1 MRPSVPAERNDG
13 ALVRHAHG
21 STAADYAGAI
31 ARTVRRY
38 GSAPRGDRF
47 YVSFKLRLDP
57 VLREL
62 TRLGPFGSVLDA
74 GCGRGQLGICLIE
87 AGLVSQLVGFDYD
100 ARKVALAS
108 AAAPEAQFVTADAE
122 SFAFSQVDTV
132 LLVDVLHYLEPE
144 AQDALLLR
152 AVSALAVGGRILVRE
167 VGGKRPGGSW
177 LTRSLEHLGAK
188 LGINRARTL
197 SFRPLEELTRV
208 LERLGLEC
216 QTADASQGTPLS
228 NSLIVATR
236 R

>member
-1 MRPSVPAERNDG
+1 MRQSVPLEESGG
-13 ALVRHAHG
+13 ALVRDVRGITRAGHA
-21 STAADYAGAI
+21 AAI

-38 GSAPRGDRF
+38 AGAPRGDRF

-62 TRLGPFGSVLDA
+62 ARLGPFGSVLDA
-74 GCGRGQLGICLIE
+74 GCGRGQLGVCLIE
-87 AGLVSQLVGFDYD
+87 AGLVSELIGFDYD

-108 AAAPEAQFVTADAE
+108 AAAPEARFVTADAE
-122 SFAFSQVDTV
+122 SFVFPRVDTV
-132 LLVDVLHYLEPE
+132 LLVDVLHYLDLET
-144 AQDALLLR
+144 QDALLQR
-152 AVSALAVGGRILVRE
+152 AVTALGAGGRILVRE
-167 VGGKRPGGSW
+167 VGGKQPGGSW
-177 LTRSLEHLGAK
+177 LTRGLEHLGAK

-197 SFRPLEELTRV
+197 SFRPLEALTQV

-216 QTADASQGTPLS
+216 HTADASQGTPLS

>member
-1 MRPSVPAERNDG
+1 
-13 ALVRHAHG
+13 LVREPLGIARADQ
-21 STAADYAGAI
+21 AAAI

-38 GSAPRGDRF
+38 AGAPRGDRF

-62 TRLGPFGSVLDA
+62 VRLGPFGRVLDA
-74 GCGRGQLGICLIE
+74 GCGRGQLGLCLIE
-87 AGLVSQLVGFDYD
+87 TGLVTNLVGFDYD

-108 AAAPEAQFVTADAE
+108 AAAPEAEFVTADAE
-122 SFAFSQVDTV
+122 SFVFPRVDTV
-132 LLVDVLHYLEPE
+132 LLIDVLHYLEPE
-144 AQDALLLR
+144 TQDALLER
-152 AVSALAVGGRILVRE
+152 AASAMQNGGRMLVRE
-167 VGGKRPGGSW
+167 VGGKQPGGSW
-177 LTRSLEHLGAK
+177 FTRSLEHLGAK

-197 SFRPLEELTRV
+197 SFRPLHELVQV